1 MKAQH
6 LSSGET
12 ALTDWQISLLEDF
25 VKQFRAAK
33 PDCHEKIIKNAVVCI
48 KSAWAEDVEFDGET
62 VESVRELS
70 VKICYSQMILAYS
83 HIPVWE
89 T

>member
-12 ALTDWQISLLEDF
+12 TLTDWQIGLLEDF

-33 PDCHEKIIKNAVVCI
+33 PDCHEKIIKKAIARI
-48 KSAWAEDVEFDGET
+48 KSAWAEDVKFDGEII
-62 VESVRELS
+62 ESICELS
-70 VKICYSQMILAYS
+70 VKISYS
-83 HIPVWE
+83 
-89 T
+89 